1 MKRSGS
7 LWDCLATSI
16 GWDRLRVG
24 GWTASRTDCR
34 FRDGDQDGEAAHKKM
49 LKMQVAPNMLLKIK
63 GRENTKFGL
72 ANIFLKTS
80 RLSALPIS

>member
-1 MKRSGS
+1 MKRPCS
-7 LWDCLATSI
+7 LRDHFATAI
-16 GWDRLRVG
+16 GRHRLRVG

-49 LKMQVAPNMLLKIK
+49 LRMQVAPNMLLKTK
-63 GRENTKFGL
+63 RREKAKPVL
-72 ANIFLKTS
+72 ANMFVKTS